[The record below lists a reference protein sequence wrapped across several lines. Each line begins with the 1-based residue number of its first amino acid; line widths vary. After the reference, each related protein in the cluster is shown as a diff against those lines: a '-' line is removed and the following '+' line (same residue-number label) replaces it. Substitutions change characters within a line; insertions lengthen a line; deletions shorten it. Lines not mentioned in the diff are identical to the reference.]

1 MATTKKPRSS
11 ARTRAKEVRA
21 ATRARKRAERA
32 EYRRFTRASRQRRLS
47 ATAGIAG
54 VVVVA
59 VVSIVLT
66 TSPILS
72 LKTIQVE
79 GTERLDNAEIIDA
92 LQAYAGQ
99 PLAQISPSEVA
110 NSLADIPLIQS
121 VDTRLELPST
131 LIVNVVER
139 DPIGAVAVGGGFE
152 VVDRAAVVLYSQQ
165 QRPTEFPL
173 IGIPA
178 DAESDGFQAIGQALG
193 VIPTEVLARIEQVS
207 ATSADTVAFTLK
219 DSNHRVIWGSAEES
233 REKARVL
240 PAALRAAGTATVQVI
255 DLSTPDTVVIRD
267 AGIPLPTPGELAPES
282 DDTDEEAEADTGAVD
297 NSGDDTP

>member
-1 MATTKKPRSS
+1 MATTKKPRTPS
-11 ARTRAKEVRA
+11 RAKAAEVRA

-54 VVVVA
+54 IVVVA
-59 VVSIVLT
+59 VLSIVLT

-79 GTERLDNAEIIDA
+79 GTERLDNAQIIEA
-92 LQAYAGQ
+92 LQPYAGA

-110 NSLADIPLIQS
+110 NSLADIALIQS
-121 VDTRLELPST
+121 VDTRLELPGT
-131 LIVNVVER
+131 LVVEVVER
-139 DPIGAVAVGGGFE
+139 DPIGAVAAGGGFD
-152 VVDRAAVVLYSQQ
+152 VVDRAAVVLYSQA

-178 DAESDGFQAIGQALG
+178 DPDSDGFQAIGQALG

-219 DSNHRVIWGSAEES
+219 DSNHRVIWGSAEQS

-240 PAALRAAGTATVQVI
+240 PAALRAAGEGSVQVI

-267 AGIPLPTPGELAPES
+267 AGIPLPTPGTLETEGDDAGS
-282 DDTDEEAEADTGAVD
+282 DEADAAVD
-297 NSGDDTP
+297 NSADDTP

>member
-1 MATTKKPRSS
+1 MPCVLPMATTKKSRSS
-11 ARTRAKEVRA
+11 TRARAKDIRA
-21 ATRARKRAERA
+21 AARARKRAERA
-32 EYRRFTRASRQRRLS
+32 EYRRFTTASRQRRLS
-47 ATAGIAG
+47 ATAAIGG

-59 VVSIVLT
+59 VMSIVLT

-79 GTERLDNAEIIDA
+79 GTERLENAVIIDA
-92 LQAYAGQ
+92 LQPYAGQ

-131 LIVNVVER
+131 LVVQVVER
-139 DPIGAVAVGGGFE
+139 DPIGAVSRGGEFE
-152 VVDRAAVVLYSQQ
+152 VVDRAAVVLYSQA

-178 DAESDGFQAIGQALG
+178 DPESDGFQAIGQALG
-193 VIPTEVLARIEQVS
+193 VIPSEVLARIEQVS

-219 DSNHRVIWGSAEES
+219 DSNHRVIWGQ
-233 REKARVL
+233 R
-240 PAALRAAGTATVQVI
+240 
-255 DLSTPDTVVIRD
+255 
-267 AGIPLPTPGELAPES
+267 
-282 DDTDEEAEADTGAVD
+282 
-297 NSGDDTP
+297 